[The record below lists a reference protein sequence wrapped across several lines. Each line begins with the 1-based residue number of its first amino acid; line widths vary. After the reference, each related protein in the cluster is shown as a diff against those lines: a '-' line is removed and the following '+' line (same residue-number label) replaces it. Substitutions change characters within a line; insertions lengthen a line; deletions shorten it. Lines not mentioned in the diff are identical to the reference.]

1 MTWRTF
7 WRFTWAIALGG
18 IIAELVVKAVWFL
31 VILEYL
37 P

>member
-7 WRFTWAIALGG
+7 WRFTLAIMLGG
-18 IIAELVVKAVWFL
+18 VLAGLVVKAVWFL